1 VVRSFYAHST
11 SFCLRPHMR
20 GRILPLLPGAIPAA
34 GEIILLSHM
43 NSRAMALPHPASAH
57 ANDICLGACG
67 TATCPNAKISYEWIM
82 CILGAHTAFT
92 VCCRSPRPG
101 YHTTGE
107 IPWRPMVLWM
117 VVCRVSAV
125 PNSPPGTTTEPPC
138 CHCQNFLQILLLKE
152 FSSFPLSGR
161 RD

>member
-1 VVRSFYAHST
+1 
-11 SFCLRPHMR
+11 
-20 GRILPLLPGAIPAA
+20 
-34 GEIILLSHM
+34 
-43 NSRAMALPHPASAH
+43 
-57 ANDICLGACG
+57 
-67 TATCPNAKISYEWIM
+67 M

-161 RD
+161 RGSLPHGKQGGTFSKTVSSVHPFCTFTRPQFRSPTSRHRTLWSRESYRDFPLSHIELPSALFFL

>member
-1 VVRSFYAHST
+1 
-11 SFCLRPHMR
+11 
-20 GRILPLLPGAIPAA
+20 
-34 GEIILLSHM
+34 
-43 NSRAMALPHPASAH
+43 
-57 ANDICLGACG
+57 
-67 TATCPNAKISYEWIM
+67 M

-152 FSSFPLSGR
+152 FSSFSLFSAVETSYLTASRAVLFPRPFRVYTRSVHSPDPSFDLR
-161 RD
+161 HRDTVLCGQQESHCDFPSPHIELPSALFFL